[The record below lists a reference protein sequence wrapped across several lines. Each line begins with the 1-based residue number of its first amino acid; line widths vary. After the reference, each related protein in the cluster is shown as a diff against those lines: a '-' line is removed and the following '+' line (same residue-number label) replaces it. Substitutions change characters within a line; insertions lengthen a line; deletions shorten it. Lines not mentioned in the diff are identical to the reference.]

1 MSKIVGIDL
10 GTTFSAIAYLN
21 DLGKPEI
28 APNFENNQRILPSVV
43 YIDGESNKVQVG
55 EKALNNLI
63 AEPEKV
69 IEAVKKK
76 MEDETVWSTS
86 EGKFLDKNTADV
98 GANEYTP
105 AQISSLILKKLAE
118 FNEGTK
124 KVVVTVPA
132 MFAES
137 ARRATS
143 DAVAIAGLELVNL
156 INEPTAA
163 ILYYASIPD
172 VDVSGKIM
180 VFDLGG
186 GTFDVTIADVNNTDI
201 DIITSR
207 GDKNLGGHDF
217 DMFIIDQIAKDY
229 KEKKG
234 KPLTDKDLRIIRPI
248 AEKIKKALSFKQET
262 SEFIDGPEGPHEF
275 TFTRDQFNDL
285 IGIKI
290 TQIKM
295 LMEEALDN
303 AKLKPEHIDQTL
315 LVGGSTRIPE
325 VVNVITNMM
334 GKPPVKGV
342 NVDEAV
348 ALGAAI
354 YAGLNASS
362 SDLTASQKKSLKD
375 VKLTDVCNHYFGT
388 GVLSYDETMKNHKVI
403 NDILIPRDT
412 KLPYSITR
420 EYFTSYDGQIGWN
433 CKVTQ
438 SEHEETDMEFVNI
451 IKEGKVEL
459 PPNRPAGQPLE
470 ATFTYDKSG
479 RMLCEFLDVNTGNK
493 ETLDLRL
500 DSTLAPEEAE
510 LDFKIE

>member
-43 YIDGESNKVQVG
+43 YIDGKSKKVQVG
-55 EKALNNLI
+55 EKAINALI
-63 AEPEKV
+63 TEPDNV
-69 IEAVKKK
+69 VQAVKKQ
-76 MEDETVWSTS
+76 MENECVWSTK
-86 EGKFLDKNTADV
+86 EGKFIEKNTADA
-98 GANEYTP
+98 GDDEYTP

-118 FNEGTK
+118 FNEGTN

-143 DAVAIAGLELVNL
+143 DAVKIAGLELVNL

-186 GTFDVTIADVNNTDI
+186 GTFDVSIADVNNTEI
-201 DIITSR
+201 EILTSR

-217 DMFIIDQIAKDY
+217 DNFIVSEMVKAY
-229 KEKKG
+229 EKEKG
-234 KPLTDKDLRIIRPI
+234 KALSDQDQRKLLLI

-262 SEFIDGPEGPHEF
+262 SEFIDGPEGPFEF
-275 TFTRDQFNDL
+275 KLTREEFNQL
-285 IGIKI
+285 ISLKI

-303 AKLKPEHIDQTL
+303 ANLKPEHVDQTL

-325 VVNVITNMM
+325 IVNVITNFM

-348 ALGAAI
+348 ALGAAWS
-354 YAGLNASS
+354 AGLNASS
-362 SDLTASQKKSLKD
+362 SDLSASQKKSLED
-375 VKLTDVCNHYFGT
+375 VKLTDVSNHYFGT
-388 GVLSYDETMKNHKVI
+388 GMIDYDETLKKEVI
-403 NDILIPRDT
+403 RNDILIPRDT
-412 KLPYSITR
+412 KLPYSITKPYSTR
-420 EYFTSYDGQIGWN
+420 YDGQTAIQ
-433 CKVTQ
+433 CEVTQ
-438 SEHEETDMEFVNI
+438 SEHEETDMEFVNVI
-451 IKEGKVEL
+451 ANGELTL
-459 PPNRPAGQPLE
+459 PPDRPAGQPIDV
-470 ATFTYDKSG
+470 TFSYDKSG
-479 RMLCEFLDVNTGNK
+479 RMSCEFEDIKTGK
-493 ETLDLRL
+493 KKTLELRPE
-500 DSTLAPEEAE
+500 STLAPEEAE

>member
-43 YIDGESNKVQVG
+43 YIDGKSKKVQVG
-55 EKALNNLI
+55 EKALDALI
-63 AEPEKV
+63 TEPDNV
-69 IEAVKKK
+69 VQAVKKQ
-76 MEDETVWSTS
+76 MENECVWSTKR
-86 EGKFLDKNTADV
+86 GKFIEKNTADA
-98 GANEYTP
+98 GDDEYTP

-118 FNEGTK
+118 FNEGTN

-143 DAVAIAGLELVNL
+143 DAVKIAGLELVNL

-186 GTFDVTIADVNNTDI
+186 GTFDVSIADVNNTEI
-201 DIITSR
+201 EILTSR

-217 DMFIIDQIAKDY
+217 DNFIVSEMVKAY
-229 KEKKG
+229 EKEKG
-234 KPLTDKDLRIIRPI
+234 KPLSDQDQRKLMPI

-262 SEFIDGPEGPHEF
+262 SEFIDGPEGPFEF
-275 TFTRDQFNDL
+275 KLTREEFNQL
-285 IGIKI
+285 ISLKI

-303 AKLKPEHIDQTL
+303 ANLKPEHVDQTL

-325 VVNVITNMM
+325 IVNVITNFM

-348 ALGAAI
+348 ALGAA
-354 YAGLNASS
+354 YSAGLNASS
-362 SDLTASQKKSLKD
+362 SDLSASQKKSLED
-375 VKLTDVCNHYFGT
+375 VKLTDVSNHYFGT
-388 GVLSYDETMKNHKVI
+388 G
-403 NDILIPRDT
+403 ILIMM
-412 KLPYSITR
+412 KL
-420 EYFTSYDGQIGWN
+420 
-433 CKVTQ
+433 
-438 SEHEETDMEFVNI
+438 
-451 IKEGKVEL
+451 
-459 PPNRPAGQPLE
+459 
-470 ATFTYDKSG
+470 
-479 RMLCEFLDVNTGNK
+479 
-493 ETLDLRL
+493 
-500 DSTLAPEEAE
+500 
-510 LDFKIE
+510 

>member
-10 GTTFSAIAYLN
+10 GTTFSTIAYLN

-43 YIDGESNKVQVG
+43 HIDKNNKKVQVG
-55 EKALNNLI
+55 DKALNSI
-63 AEPEKV
+63 VVEPENV
-69 IEAVKKK
+69 IQAVKKQ
-76 MEDETVWSTS
+76 MENECVWSTK
-86 EGKFLDKNTADV
+86 EGKFIDKNTANV
-98 GANEYTP
+98 GEDEYTP
-105 AQISSLILKKLAE
+105 AQISSLILKKLSE
-118 FNEGTK
+118 FNEGTS

-143 DAVAIAGLELVNL
+143 DAVKIAGLELVNL

-172 VDVSGKIM
+172 IDVSGKIM

-186 GTFDVTIADVNNTDI
+186 GTFDVSIADVNNTEI
-201 DIITSR
+201 EILTSR

-217 DMFIIDQIAKDY
+217 DNFIVSEMSKGY
-229 KEKKG
+229 EREKG
-234 KPLTDKDLRIIRPI
+234 KPLSDKDQRKLIPI

-262 SEFIDGPEGPHEF
+262 SEFIDGPDGPFEF
-275 TFTRDQFNDL
+275 KMTRDNFNQL
-285 IGIKI
+285 ISLKI

-295 LMEEALDN
+295 LIEEALESAN
-303 AKLKPEHIDQTL
+303 LKPEHVDQTL

-325 VVNVITNMM
+325 IVNVITNFM
-334 GKPPVKGV
+334 GKAPIKGV

-348 ALGAAI
+348 ALGAAL

-362 SDLTASQKKSLKD
+362 SDLSASQKKSLQD
-375 VKLTDVCNHYFGT
+375 VKLTDVSNHYFGT
-388 GVLSYDETMKNHKVI
+388 GMLDWDENLKKHHVK

-420 EYFTSYDGQIGWN
+420 PYVTAYDNQEQID
-433 CKVTQ
+433 CQVTQ
-438 SEHEETDMEFVNI
+438 SEHEETDMEFVNVI
-451 IKEGKVEL
+451 ANTKLQL
-459 PPNRPAGQPLE
+459 PKDRPAGQPIDV
-470 ATFTYDKSG
+470 TFTYDKSG
-479 RMLCEFLDVNTGNK
+479 RMNCEFVDINTGKK
-493 ETLDLRL
+493 ESLELRPE
-500 DSTLAPEEAE
+500 SSLAPEEAE